1 MIKYRKSKKQ
11 RANRRIPV
19 KTMQSE
25 TELYITIQFI
35 MHFESININVQGRR
49 MKNQEWERIEWAG
62 QIRIDKTL
70 VIISEKIYEKKR

>member
-35 MHFESININVQGRR
+35 MHFESININV
-49 MKNQEWERIEWAG
+49 
-62 QIRIDKTL
+62 
-70 VIISEKIYEKKR
+70 